1 MSVEEANIL
10 FDTIDDSNDGFIQK
24 PEMVVFILSL
34 LEDEKIE
41 MMENEELNWKK
52 NKLIF
57 MK

>member
-41 MMENEELNWKK
+41 MMENEKLNWKK
-52 NKLIF
+52 
-57 MK
+57 